1 MAHAGH
7 HSHSV
12 KLVREAAHYDRAYF
26 DRWYRHPAHRVKSQQ
41 YLARQVAF
49 VVGVAEYLLE
59 RRITSVLDV
68 GAGEGNW
75 RPLLRRM
82 RPGLRY
88 YGVDP
93 SEYAVRR
100 YGRRRNIQQ
109 GSFANLRDLKL
120 PRVFDLVISCGVLNY
135 VADREVHAGLKAL
148 RDLARGPIYIE
159 IFTREDEAEGDF
171 QRRAAKPSA
180 WYRRAMNKA
189 GLIACGLHFYVPKER
204 KHLTAALERA
214 R

>member
-1 MAHAGH
+1 M
-7 HSHSV
+7 
-12 KLVREAAHYDRAYF
+12 KLVRGAAHYDRAYF
-26 DRWYRHPAHRVKSQQ
+26 DKWYRHPAHRVKSLQ
-41 YLARQVAF
+41 YLRRQVAF

-75 RPLLRRM
+75 RPILRRL

-109 GSFANLRDLKL
+109 GSLGDLKNLKL
-120 PRVFDLVISCGVLNY
+120 PKAFDLIVCCGVLNY
-135 VADREVHAGLKAL
+135 VADHEVHRGLRTL
-148 RDLARGPIYIE
+148 RGLARGPIYVE

-171 QRRAAKPSA
+171 QRTAAKPGS
-180 WYRRAMNKA
+180 WYRRAMSKA
-189 GLIACGLHFYVPKER
+189 GLIACGLHFYVPKELR
-204 KHLTAALERA
+204 NLTAVLERA

>member
-1 MAHAGH
+1 M
-7 HSHSV
+7 
-12 KLVREAAHYDRAYF
+12 KLVRGAAHYDRAYF
-26 DRWYRHPAHRVKSQQ
+26 DKWYRHPAHRVKSLQ
-41 YLARQVAF
+41 YLTRQVAF

-59 RRITSVLDV
+59 RRITRVLDV

-75 RPLLRRM
+75 RPILRRL

-109 GSFANLRDLKL
+109 GSFGDLKDLTL
-120 PRVFDLVISCGVLNY
+120 PKAFDLIICCGVLNY
-135 VADREVHAGLKAL
+135 VADREVHMGLRTL
-148 RDLARGPIYIE
+148 RGLARGPIYIE

-171 QRRAAKPSA
+171 QRTAAKLSS
-180 WYRRAMNKA
+180 WYRRAMSKA
-189 GLIACGLHFYVPKER
+189 GLIACGLHFYVPKEL

>member
-1 MAHAGH
+1 M
-7 HSHSV
+7 
-12 KLVREAAHYDRAYF
+12 
-26 DRWYRHPAHRVKSQQ
+26 HRVKSPQ

-75 RPLLRRM
+75 RPILRRM

-88 YGVDP
+88 FGVDP

-100 YGRRRNIQQ
+100 YGRRRNIQL
-109 GSFANLRDLKL
+109 GSLATLADVTL
-120 PRVFDLVISCGVLNY
+120 PKAFDLVVCCGVLNY
-135 VADREVHAGLKAL
+135 VADREVHVGLQAL
-148 RDLARGPIYIE
+148 RRLARGPIYIE
-159 IFTREDEAEGDF
+159 IFTSDDEAEGDF
-171 QRRAAKPSA
+171 QRRAAKSAA
-180 WYRRAMNKA
+180 WYRRSMSRA
-189 GLIACGLHFYVPKER
+189 GLVACGLHFYVPKER
-204 KHLTAALERA
+204 RDLTAALERA